1 MAEKTEATFEANT
14 PEAVALD
21 LLRIIRR
28 NVAGLPNGKD
38 DLLNLYCECLL
49 AVQDPRNRLE
59 GRHKDL
65 QLRIK

>member
-1 MAEKTEATFEANT
+1 MAEKTEATFEATT

-21 LLRIIRR
+21 LFRIIRR
-28 NVAGLPNGKD
+28 NVSGLPSGKD
-38 DLLNLYCECLL
+38 ELLNLYSECLL

-65 QLRIK
+65 LLRIK